1 MSTLNSFWIIE
12 FELILSKR
20 LCHIVHGPH
29 DEPFHTLWNQLRT
42 EHEQLLRKGYT
53 GEGFLS
59 TGHKLGGARIPMHEA
74 RRQARLAAEKRKAL
88 TAGSGQKLGGTGV
101 RRGEDIRKVIAD
113 AAQRR
118 VTVTQGCAS
127 GTDRGRGIVEETNK
141 SGFRTKA
148 ENHDE
153 NDEAIMLAY
162 IDLIEEEEREKYG
175 DAYVPTSSENPAGSQ
190 GAVFRPSKPSKSSD
204 PPPIPTS
211 TKPYST
217 PPLVDLTTSA
227 PPSSDGS
234 WTCDICTLVNPST
247 YLCCDACSTERPT
260 PPSSPKLR
268 PSSRQAQT
276 PANKNSPL
284 TNKKSAI
291 DNLKI
296 IEKAAA
302 AKPKGPMGW
311 LCHNCGNWME
321 SEWWTCASCGSMKL
335 TS

>member
-1 MSTLNSFWIIE
+1 MSTLNSFWSMK
-12 FELILSKR
+12 FKLTLSKR

-59 TGHKLGGARIPMHEA
+59 TGYKLGGARIPMHEA

-101 RRGEDIRKVIAD
+101 GRGEDIRKVIAD

-118 VTVTQGCAS
+118 ITVTQGCAS

-175 DAYVPTSSENPAGSQ
+175 DAYVPTTSENPAGSQ
-190 GAVFRPSKPSKSSD
+190 GAVSRAPKPSKSND
-204 PPPIPTS
+204 PPPIPRS
-211 TKPYST
+211 TKPHST

-227 PPSSDGS
+227 PPFSDRS

-260 PPSSPKLR
+260 PPSSPKLQ

-276 PANKNSPL
+276 PPKKSNPL

-311 LCHNCGNWME
+311 LCHNCDNWME